1 MLLVTAF
8 GVTFSTFLNGSV
20 SMMATLSAAVLGFFG
35 QFIRGVASGAV
46 EGGGPFEST
55 LRMVTQQ
62 NVMVDLEMNSIFL
75 QVMKFCDMLLMR
87 LLQAATYILPDF
99 TQFDTARFV
108 ADGFSIFPDLV
119 AQQVVMAGVY
129 FVVVMIVGYFC
140 LKTREIAA

>member
-1 MLLVTAF
+1 
-8 GVTFSTFLNGSV
+8 
-20 SMMATLSAAVLGFFG
+20 
-35 QFIRGVASGAV
+35 
-46 EGGGPFEST
+46 
-55 LRMVTQQ
+55 
-62 NVMVDLEMNSIFL
+62 
-75 QVMKFCDMLLMR
+75 MKFCDMLLMR